1 MHSFPMHG
9 SNFNLYRRKDGIGNI
24 VVLSFRDEAAK
35 KGKESSTSTKI
46 RARNDTDR
54 EREKKKNE
62 KKRKIIKINVSSEEI
77 SFRQA
82 RARLLNA

>member
-1 MHSFPMHG
+1 MRG

-35 KGKESSTSTKI
+35 KGKKSSTLTKI
-46 RARNDTDR
+46 RARNER
-54 EREKKKNE
+54 ERERENE
-62 KKRKIIKINVSSEEI
+62 KRKIIKINVSSEEI

-82 RARLLNA
+82 RARLLSA

>member
-1 MHSFPMHG
+1 MRG

-35 KGKESSTSTKI
+35 KGKKSSTLTKI
-46 RARNDTDR
+46 RARNER
-54 EREKKKNE
+54 ERETRE
-62 KKRKIIKINVSSEEI
+62 RMKKRKIIKINVSSEEI

-82 RARLLNA
+82 RARLLSA

>member
-1 MHSFPMHG
+1 MRG

-35 KGKESSTSTKI
+35 KGKKSSTLTKI
-46 RARNDTDR
+46 RARNER
-54 EREKKKNE
+54 ERERE
-62 KKRKIIKINVSSEEI
+62 RMKKRKIIKINVSSEEI

-82 RARLLNA
+82 RARLLSA